1 MVCPECG
8 SSSIRVLDINKDYL
22 RKSGAA
28 LLDWWAEDCFIVR
41 RRGCK
46 ECSHSWRSVELP
58 LLDLKEALDER
69 ASAVKSTV
77 RSARTRLE
85 AVLKDLGSVG

>member
-22 RKSGAA
+22 RKSGEG
-28 LLDWWAEDCFIVR
+28 LVGWWAEDCFIVR

-46 ECSHSWRSVELP
+46 ECKHSWRSIEIP
-58 LLDLKEALDER
+58 IEDLREALSEKGNVLRER
-69 ASAVKSTV
+69 ARHAAENIRK
-77 RSARTRLE
+77 ALQ
-85 AVLKDLGSVG
+85 DLSEID